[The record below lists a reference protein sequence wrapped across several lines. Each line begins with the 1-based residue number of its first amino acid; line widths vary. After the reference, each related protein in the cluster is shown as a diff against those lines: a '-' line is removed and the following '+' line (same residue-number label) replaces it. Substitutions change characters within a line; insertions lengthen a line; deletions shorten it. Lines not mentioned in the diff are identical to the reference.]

1 MKPISL
7 LLILNILKAVKIAGG
22 AYRIMFKKILVPVD
36 GSETAWR
43 ALNNALEIG
52 KKFESE
58 ILVVNVI
65 QPYNNAALLAVPLDH
80 ATINQGNSELEKVG
94 DKVLELAKEM
104 VGSYP
109 HKVEYDMEVGHP
121 SERIIALSKKVEADA
136 IVLGSRGLSGIA
148 EFFLGSVSSKV
159 SQYATVPVLIVK

>member
-1 MKPISL
+1 
-7 LLILNILKAVKIAGG
+7 
-22 AYRIMFKKILVPVD
+22 MFKKILVPVD
-36 GSETAWR
+36 GSETAWH
-43 ALNNALEIG
+43 ALNSALEIG
-52 KKFESE
+52 KKFGSE

-94 DKVLELAKEM
+94 DKVLALAKDM
-104 VGSYP
+104 VGDYP
-109 HKVEYDMEVGHP
+109 SKVEYDMEVGHP
-121 SERIIALSKKVEADA
+121 SERILALSKKAEVDA
-136 IVLGSRGLSGIA
+136 IILGSRGLSGIA

>member
-1 MKPISL
+1 
-7 LLILNILKAVKIAGG
+7 
-22 AYRIMFKKILVPVD
+22 MFKKILVPVD

-65 QPYNNAALLAVPLDH
+65 H